1 VQRRGRA
8 WGVIGVIVGVLI
20 ALVVS
25 GALVAPAQADTAVSI
40 SGSGCAGG
48 TTFCFVPAQS
58 TVANGATVTWTNQST
73 APHTVTRCTPAAC
86 NGTDAGSGTDASFT
100 SGNVAAS
107 NGATFSHAFNG
118 AGAYNYYCQI
128 HGYAVM
134 HGTVTVQSA
143 VSASTTTTTAT
154 ASAPTTVASSAA
166 NPPPPAAA
174 VSGNVSFTG

>member
-1 VQRRGRA
+1 MQRRGRA
-8 WGVIGVIVGVLI
+8 WGAIGVMVGVVM

-40 SGSGCAGG
+40 SGSGCAGA

-58 TVANGATVTWTNQST
+58 TVANGTTVTWTNQTT

-86 NGTDAGSGTDASFT
+86 NGTDAGSGSDASFT

-118 AGAYNYYCQI
+118 AGTYNYYCQI

-134 HGTVTVQSA
+134 HGIVTVQSA
-143 VSASTTTTTAT
+143 VGTTTTTAT
-154 ASAPTTVASSAA
+154 ASAPTTVVPSPP